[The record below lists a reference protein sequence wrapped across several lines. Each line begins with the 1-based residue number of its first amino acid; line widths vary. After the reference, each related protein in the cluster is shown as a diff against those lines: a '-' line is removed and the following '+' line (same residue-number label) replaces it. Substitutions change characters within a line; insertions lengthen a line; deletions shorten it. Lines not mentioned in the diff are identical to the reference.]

1 MTLNLSEAVTVAGGT
16 PTLTLNDGGTAT
28 YISGSGTSALT
39 FSYTVG
45 AGQNTAALTATA
57 VNLNSATITDGAGN
71 AANLS
76 LSGLTQSGPQIDTTA
91 PAAPVIT
98 NDVINGNSSVTLSG
112 TAQAN
117 STVEMFD
124 GSTELGATTTNASGA
139 WSYTTGP
146 LATGTQVFTA
156 TATDGAGNT
165 STASN
170 TVDLIVQSGVPAIVS
185 FSPDTGVQGDDITNA
200 TVLTLTGVAVAN
212 STVAVFDGSTALGTT
227 TVNGSG
233 AWSFVTGTLT
243 NGTHSFT
250 ATDTV
255 DSNVSAPS
263 AALTVTVDTV
273 APAAPTIA
281 SFSPD
286 TGVVG
291 DDITNATILTLAGT
305 AAANST
311 VAVFDGTTELGTT
324 SVNGSGAWS
333 FVTGT
338 LANGAHSFIAT
349 DTDAAGNVST
359 ASAALNVTVDTIPP
373 PAPVI
378 ASDTI
383 NSNNS
388 VTLGGSADANSTIT
402 LFDGSTELGTATAN
416 ASGVWSYTTGTLANG
431 TYSIT
436 ATDTDTAGNVSG
448 ASAAMAVTVGSVA
461 PVAPTIV
468 SDTINGNIVT
478 LDGTAASNSTVTVY
492 DRHSLLGVLTEMG
505 STQSNSSG
513 SWSFVTGALASG
525 TYVFYATATNITG
538 NTSPLSVGLDPVVGE
553 PSASTATSTT
563 LPVTGTH
570 GDLPAQ

>member
-1 MTLNLSEAVTVAGGT
+1 
-16 PTLTLNDGGTAT
+16 
-28 YISGSGTSALT
+28 
-39 FSYTVG
+39 
-45 AGQNTAALTATA
+45 
-57 VNLNSATITDGAGN
+57 
-71 AANLS
+71 
-76 LSGLTQSGPQIDTTA
+76 
-91 PAAPVIT
+91 
-98 NDVINGNSSVTLSG
+98 
-112 TAQAN
+112 
-117 STVEMFD
+117 MFD
-124 GSTELGATTTNASGA
+124 GSTELGATTANSSGA

-146 LATGTQVFTA
+146 LTSGAQVFTA

-165 STASN
+165 STVSN
-170 TVDLIVQSGVPAIVS
+170 TVDLIVQSGVPAIVA

-200 TVLTLTGVAVAN
+200 TVLSLTGVAVAN

-233 AWSFVTGTLT
+233 AWTFVTGTLT

-255 DSNVSAPS
+255 NSNVSAPS

-305 AAANST
+305 AAANT
-311 VAVFDGTTELGTT
+311 TIAMFDGTSELGTT

-338 LANGAHSFIAT
+338 LANGTHSFIAT
-349 DTDAAGNVST
+349 DTDAAGNVSA
-359 ASAALNVTVDTIPP
+359 ASADLNVTVDTIPP

-378 ASDTI
+378 ANDTI

-388 VTLGGSADANSTIT
+388 VTLGGSAEANSTIN
-402 LFDGSTELGTATAN
+402 LFAGSTELGTATAN
-416 ASGVWSYTTGTLANG
+416 VSGVWSYTTNTLANG

-436 ATDTDTAGNVSG
+436 ATDTDTAGNASG
-448 ASAAMAVTVGSVA
+448 ASAALPVTIGSVT
-461 PVAPTIV
+461 PVAPSIV
-468 SDTINGNIVT
+468 SDTVNGNIVI
-478 LDGTAASNSTVTVY
+478 LDGTAASNSTVTLY
-492 DRHSLLGVLTEMG
+492 DRHSLLGILTEMG

-513 SWSFVTGALASG
+513 SWSFVTGALVERYLRLLRDRNECHGQYQPIVGRPRPGRRRAFGIDHHSHN
-525 TYVFYATATNITG
+525 FAG
-538 NTSPLSVGLDPVVGE
+538 NWHAWRSPS
-553 PSASTATSTT
+553 
-563 LPVTGTH
+563 PVTQT
-570 GDLPAQ
+570 